1 MRNTIL
7 AIFLGLSTAAWA
19 VTYKPYV
26 NSTKASAPRSSSV
39 TYDMPDFQFYSTSMF
54 QSSPSHSSSRIA
66 QQGRVHVIASNEKFG
81 LQRNS
86 GVGAGFN
93 ILGNSREKRIKTF
106 VPQFLLENI
115 SMRSTST
122 LLNNHS
128 NRQDPTLSNVQTH
141 PITPPRR
148 IINPDDDDD
157 DDVENG
163 TPVGDAMLP
172 LLLLA
177 VAYMAVRFSRNRG
190 SKSLCA

>member
-1 MRNTIL
+1 MRKTIL
-7 AIFLGLSTAAWA
+7 AILLGLCTAAWA
-19 VTYKPYV
+19 VEYKPYV
-26 NSTKASAPRSSSV
+26 ASKMTAPHSTSV
-39 TYDMPDFQFYSTSMF
+39 TYDLPDYQFYSTSVLH
-54 QSSPSHSSSRIA
+54 SSPSYSSSRIA
-66 QQGRVHVIASNEKFG
+66 QQGRVRVIASNERFG

-93 ILGNSREKRIKTF
+93 ILGNSREKRTKTF

-115 SMRSTST
+115 TMRSTST
-122 LLNNHS
+122 LLNHS

-177 VAYMAVRFSRNRG
+177 IAYMAIRFGRNRR